1 MNEKVKII
9 LLSGFLG
16 SGKTTLLKHIMSL
29 DADMSDT
36 VIIMNEIGEVGID
49 GMLLKNLGTDIVEL
63 TSGCICCSMSDDL
76 QESIEGILERF
87 KPRYI
92 MIEAT
97 GVADP
102 ESVSRVIADAD
113 FKDRVELYKTLTV
126 MDAECWTVRDVF
138 GTLFFRQLKQ
148 ADTIILNKTDLLE
161 KDDIPQYL
169 KEIHEMIPGSQV
181 IPAVKCRIEPDV
193 VWLKSGTLDVGKNPS
208 PGNRSEIRPDD
219 LGIFPYFDSKTGT
232 GRYQEKIYADTNY
245 VTFSFSESS
254 PMDETAFN
262 RFVEEMPWELFRLK
276 GVVNFGDRTLMI
288 NSVGG
293 KTQWEPWEGEG
304 TSETRLAFVGWDIE
318 PDEFLPRMK
327 ACVKD

>member
-1 MNEKVKII
+1 MNKKTKII

-16 SGKTTLLKHIMSL
+16 SGKTTLLRHIMSF
-29 DADMSDT
+29 DIDMSDT

-49 GMLLKNLGTDIVEL
+49 GMLLKNMGTDIVEL

-76 QESIEGILERF
+76 QESIEEILERF
-87 KPRYI
+87 GPRYI

-113 FKDRVELYKTLTV
+113 FKDQVELYKTLTV

-161 KDDIPQYL
+161 KDEIPRYL
-169 KEIHEMIPGSQV
+169 KEIHEVIPGSQV

-193 VWLKSGTLDVGKNPS
+193 VWLKSETLDRGKNPS
-208 PGNRSEIRPDD
+208 DPNRREIQPNDHE
-219 LGIFPYFDSKTGT
+219 IFPYFDSKTGT
-232 GRYQEKIYADTNY
+232 GRHPEKIFADRNF

-254 PMDETAFN
+254 PLDETSFN
-262 RFVEEMPWELFRLK
+262 RFVEEIPWELFRLK
-276 GVVNFGDRTLMI
+276 GMVNYGDRTLMI

-293 KTQWEPWEGEG
+293 KTQWAPWEG

-318 PDEFLPRMK
+318 PDEFLARLK